1 MVAALAALPDA
12 ENLVAEADRRR
23 IAYRL
28 EQLRPRQLRDLGVRH
43 GVSLRGLRR
52 KSDLV
57 DALATAAESPAI
69 LLELEAGVR
78 AARDAS
84 RILDRETSVDFDRVE
99 DLLNQARR
107 RFQERR
113 FDAALTA
120 AQEASR
126 IAERTTEQLRR
137 ASWSYAVLAAQGL
150 LEPCDP
156 ADPETAEAR
165 SLLEKAREAFFHGS
179 VVDDALLRELVRT
192 AESAHRREAERV
204 QEALAVT
211 RDAIR
216 EASNLGASVAFA
228 EDAWRRGTDFLD
240 RDRLAA
246 ARESF
251 VEAGQR
257 AEDARRRRL
266 REVEESV
273 GSVRDHIELAQNVG
287 ADMREAEALH
297 GAAKAAIAAG
307 EHGTAGDLLTRAERL
322 AMKGQQRQ
330 IERAIRLR
338 EAQVEKA
345 QAILGTVE
353 PILREADSY
362 ELNPA
367 EVRTLLRQAQDVL
380 AKGDYLGGV
389 TLARNAEEAARRL
402 DGQIA
407 EERARRGIVKPESG
421 SCGACKSQRVTFE
434 DDGWGR
440 CSDCGTSFRWRGA
453 IGVWE
458 RLQLLLH
465 P

>member
-1 MVAALAALPDA
+1 MAALAALPDA

-257 AEDARRRRL
+257 TEDARRRRL
-266 REVEESV
+266 
-273 GSVRDHIELAQNVG
+273 
-287 ADMREAEALH
+287 
-297 GAAKAAIAAG
+297 
-307 EHGTAGDLLTRAERL
+307 
-322 AMKGQQRQ
+322 
-330 IERAIRLR
+330 
-338 EAQVEKA
+338 
-345 QAILGTVE
+345 
-353 PILREADSY
+353 
-362 ELNPA
+362 
-367 EVRTLLRQAQDVL
+367 
-380 AKGDYLGGV
+380 
-389 TLARNAEEAARRL
+389 
-402 DGQIA
+402 
-407 EERARRGIVKPESG
+407 
-421 SCGACKSQRVTFE
+421 
-434 DDGWGR
+434 
-440 CSDCGTSFRWRGA
+440 
-453 IGVWE
+453 
-458 RLQLLLH
+458 
-465 P
+465 